1 LPGKASARGRDVPLR
16 IKWLSRDFGGA
27 DGLAF
32 CIYDNSLSLEL
43 PPDKLS
49 RLWLK
54 PAHFFSDS
62 LFAWVR
68 IGKSGSASFHIA
80 KKVS

>member
-1 LPGKASARGRDVPLR
+1 M
-16 IKWLSRDFGGA
+16 
-27 DGLAF
+27 AF
-32 CIYDNSLSLEL
+32 CIYDKSLSLEL

-49 RLWLK
+49 RLWFK
-54 PAHFFSDS
+54 PVHFFSDP

-68 IGKSGSASFHIA
+68 IGKSESASFHIA